1 MVSWNKSNQSL
12 GYLAGRDDVV
22 LNKYD
27 DIGG

>member
-12 GYLAGRDDVV
+12 GYLAERDDVV